1 MEEVS
6 DMTRRNIEQADLCI
20 EWLLQFA
27 PEGAF
32 QEWLEAQPWYD
43 IPEPAFDL
51 YRPECMKGC

>member
-1 MEEVS
+1 MS
-6 DMTRRNIEQADLCI
+6 CDDTIRQADLCI

-43 IPEPAFDL
+43 IPEPPVGIERGITGFGA
-51 YRPECMKGC
+51 